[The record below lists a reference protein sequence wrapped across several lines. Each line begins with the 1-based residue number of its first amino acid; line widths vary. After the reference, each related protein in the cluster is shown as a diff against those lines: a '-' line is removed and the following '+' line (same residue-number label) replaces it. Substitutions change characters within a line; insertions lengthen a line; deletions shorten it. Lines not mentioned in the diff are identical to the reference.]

1 MRRFTQGP
9 LTPVPASSKIA
20 LQAASA
26 LALAGLVGACD
37 ILPDRTPPPPC
48 PRVRMLADTA
58 NLVDYRGP
66 GRDLTDVAFEAE
78 IAGVDAVCDYNKART
93 EVTVTTKISLVGTRG
108 PATPGAAALE
118 VPFYVAIT
126 DVSENIIAK
135 ETFGSKMDFQQSRR
149 RVGVV
154 EEITQ
159 TIPLA
164 GRRPA
169 EYEILVG
176 LQLTADQLEFNRKA
190 RLRR

>member
-1 MRRFTQGP
+1 M
-9 LTPVPASSKIA
+9 
-20 LQAASA
+20 
-26 LALAGLVGACD
+26 
-37 ILPDRTPPPPC
+37 
-48 PRVRMLADTA
+48 
-58 NLVDYRGP
+58 
-66 GRDLTDVAFEAE
+66 
-78 IAGVDAVCDYNKART
+78 
-93 EVTVTTKISLVGTRG
+93 
-108 PATPGAAALE
+108 
-118 VPFYVAIT
+118 PFYVAIT